1 MSEVMSESLFAAVV
15 PVHGGDPAERAALVR
30 SLIADGA
37 DVSARDERGATP
49 LHRALETPYDGN
61 SPRPS
66 LEVVRALL
74 ECGADVHAVDNDGA
88 TPAGRAVAYCGSGLT
103 RREERALEVLALL
116 VEHGARLDGTSELR
130 TGGSLA
136 HHGGVARQVYA
147 FLLDHGAP
155 IDAVDHHGDTPLHA
169 AVRARRPDLVTL
181 LLERGADSAA
191 VNGLGQTPL
200 GIALRLPDHGEKK
213 RQRQA
218 ETVAV
223 LEAAGAPARVRYP
236 VVEGGP
242 LPIDMDA
249 IRRVAGAMRT
259 ERAAV
264 CEAAGTRDDSGWLA
278 ELVEPGLDSY
288 QEFAA
293 QLGEGIDP
301 DLLWALPKMCA
312 KALGEG
318 AATRTLLGDQLLNT
332 PFFHHGDLVVK
343 GHLQVAAPF
352 VLTGS
357 LTVEGVLRDCGPQSI
372 MAIGGDV
379 TARGMFTDGDVECRD
394 IHAEVVYGSY
404 NDHTLQAG
412 TIHARLVIEDDHE
425 TIASVEADHYY
436 DQDTYQDVFGEGVQE
451 ELRELLVDEVFAA
464 EEDEEE
470 EEERLDPGLL
480 FERLAEGLPVFR
492 ASATSQV
499 R

>member
-1 MSEVMSESLFAAVV
+1 MSEVMSESLFAAVM
-15 PVHGGDPAERAALVR
+15 PVRGGDPTERAALVR

-37 DVSARDERGATP
+37 QVSARDEQRATP
-49 LHRALETPYDGN
+49 LHRAVEAPYDGN
-61 SPRPS
+61 SALPS

-74 ECGADVHAVDNDGA
+74 ECGADVHAVDNHGA
-88 TPAGRAVAYCGSGLT
+88 TPVGRAVAYCGSGLT
-103 RREERALEVLALL
+103 RREERALEVLELL
-116 VEHGARLDGTSELR
+116 VEHGARLDGPSGLR

-136 HHGGVARQVYA
+136 HHSDVARQVYA

-169 AVRARRPDLVTL
+169 AVRSRRPDLVKL
-181 LLERGADSAA
+181 LLGRGADSAA

-200 GIALRLPDHGEKK
+200 GVALRLPDHGGEK
-213 RQRQA
+213 REAQA

-223 LEAAGAPARVRYP
+223 LEAAGAPARVRHP

-242 LPIDMDA
+242 LPIDMEA
-249 IRRVAGAMRT
+249 IRRVAGVLRA
-259 ERAAV
+259 EQAAV
-264 CEAAGTRDDSGWLA
+264 YEAAGLPDGSGWLT
-278 ELVEPGLDSY
+278 ELVEPDLDTY

-293 QLGEGIDP
+293 RLREGIDP
-301 DLLWALPKMCA
+301 DLLGAVPEMCA
-312 KALGEG
+312 KALGG
-318 AATRTLLGDQLLNT
+318 DGATRTLLGDQLLNT

-404 NDHTLQAG
+404 NDHTLRAG

-464 EEDEEE
+464 EEDED
-470 EEERLDPGLL
+470 EERLDPGLL
-480 FERLAEGLPVFR
+480 FDRLAEGLPVFR
-492 ASATSQV
+492 ASATSQT